1 MVGYAWTV
9 QIGGTSEPSQEATSV
24 EFAGI
29 ERMNFNGDPKYRAL
43 NDFRE
48 STPMSTV
55 GTSSLGLP
63 PFLRSFEAAEKTGVR
78 IAAMTYCGF
87 INSAGAPREQDM
99 QAVVDAVTALAS
111 ALESPLRE
119 ATLSSE
125 SLERAGVRATDVLLE
140 ALLEELDRQ
149 GLSSSTNELV
159 RDLQLQIGTRVRCP
173 HCTACQHPAKP
184 RLGVR
189 RFDDQT
195 HTSRLRLVAAVRH
208 RGARVFPAPLELPNG
223 LCQPQRGYRML
234 SRSMVVTQKPHL
246 ASESARVVLFRRVGA
261 SSQRDIQPAEAP
273 LPLTNAQESAAR
285 GVSSRRRAPRDDF
298 PPGSAT
304 TTESVRLYRRLWG
317 APALA

>member
-1 MVGYAWTV
+1 MKSLRYTRRMRARDPLSFAPSLPVVPWLLLSLFAGCGESDTESPSVVGYAWTV

-159 RDLQLQIGTRVRCP
+159 RDLQLRLELAFNVHIAPLASTLPSLVWAFGDSTTKRTLRGCGSLLLFDIEALEFSQLPWNFPTGCVNP
-173 HCTACQHPAKP
+173 SAATACSLEAWWSLRSPILLRNPLESSSFVAWELHPNVIFSPP
-184 RLGVR
+184 RL
-189 RFDDQT
+189 
-195 HTSRLRLVAAVRH
+195 H
-208 RGARVFPAPLELPNG
+208 
-223 LCQPQRGYRML
+223 
-234 SRSMVVTQKPHL
+234 
-246 ASESARVVLFRRVGA
+246 FR
-261 SSQRDIQPAEAP
+261 
-273 LPLTNAQESAAR
+273 
-285 GVSSRRRAPRDDF
+285 
-298 PPGSAT
+298 
-304 TTESVRLYRRLWG
+304 
-317 APALA
+317 